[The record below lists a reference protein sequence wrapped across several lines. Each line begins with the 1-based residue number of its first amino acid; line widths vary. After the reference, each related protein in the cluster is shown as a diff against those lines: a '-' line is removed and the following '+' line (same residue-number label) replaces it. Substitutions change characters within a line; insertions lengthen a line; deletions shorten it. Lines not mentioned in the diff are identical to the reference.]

1 MAKADSIIDALEKY
15 FIGCEL
21 LKDGALRVD
30 YLGEKPVEYTIE
42 VLPCD
47 PVVKRYLGG
56 STVRQ
61 YLFAFG
67 SREFYSQERLQN
79 IQNSAFYE
87 LLADWVETRSMSG
100 ILPELPDGME
110 AQQLEVVSSGYL
122 FDGSMTNARYQIQ
135 LRLLY
140 FKEEQ
145 TWTQAEMLS
154 KDISLPTT

>member
-87 LLADWVETRSMSG
+87 RLADWVETRSLSG
-100 ILPELPDGME
+100 ILPDLPDGME
-110 AQQLEVVSSGYL
+110 AQHLEVVSCGYL
-122 FDGSMTNARYQIQ
+122 FVGSLTNARYQI
-135 LRLLY
+135 LL
-140 FKEEQ
+140 
-145 TWTQAEMLS
+145 
-154 KDISLPTT
+154 

>member
-135 LRLLY
+135 LGLLY
-140 FKEEQ
+140 FKE
-145 TWTQAEMLS
+145 A
-154 KDISLPTT
+154 

>member
-79 IQNSAFYE
+79 IQNSVFYE

-140 FKEEQ
+140 FKE
-145 TWTQAEMLS
+145 A
-154 KDISLPTT
+154 

>member
-1 MAKADSIIDALEKY
+1 MAKSDSIIDALEKY

-87 LLADWVETRSMSG
+87 RLADWVETKSMSG
-100 ILPELPDGME
+100 VLPELPDGME

-140 FKEEQ
+140 FKE
-145 TWTQAEMLS
+145 A
-154 KDISLPTT
+154 

>member
-87 LLADWVETRSMSG
+87 RLADWVETKSMSG
-100 ILPELPDGME
+100 VLPELPDGME
-110 AQQLEVVSSGYL
+110 AKQLEVVSSGYL

-140 FKEEQ
+140 FKE
-145 TWTQAEMLS
+145 A
-154 KDISLPTT
+154 

>member
-15 FIGCEL
+15 FIGCDL

-42 VLPCD
+42 VLPGD

-140 FKEEQ
+140 FKE
-145 TWTQAEMLS
+145 A
-154 KDISLPTT
+154 

>member
-67 SREFYSQERLQN
+67 SRAFYSQERLQN

-87 LLADWVETRSMSG
+87 RLADWVETKSMSG
-100 ILPELPDGME
+100 VLPELPDGME

-140 FKEEQ
+140 FKE
-145 TWTQAEMLS
+145 A
-154 KDISLPTT
+154 

>member
-1 MAKADSIIDALEKY
+1 MAKAESIIDALEKY

-67 SREFYSQERLQN
+67 SMEFYSQERLQN

-87 LLADWVETRSMSG
+87 RLADWVETRSMSG
-100 ILPELPDGME
+100 VLPELPDGME

-140 FKEEQ
+140 FKE
-145 TWTQAEMLS
+145 A
-154 KDISLPTT
+154 

>member
-56 STVRQ
+56 NTVRQ

-140 FKEEQ
+140 FKE
-145 TWTQAEMLS
+145 A
-154 KDISLPTT
+154 

>member
-1 MAKADSIIDALEKY
+1 MAKANSIIDALEKY

-87 LLADWVETRSMSG
+87 LLADWVETRSLSG

-140 FKEEQ
+140 FKE
-145 TWTQAEMLS
+145 A
-154 KDISLPTT
+154 

>member
-61 YLFAFG
+61 YLFTFG

-87 LLADWVETRSMSG
+87 RLADWVETRSMSG
-100 ILPELPDGME
+100 VLPELPDGME
-110 AQQLEVVSSGYL
+110 AQQLEAVSSGYL

-140 FKEEQ
+140 FKE
-145 TWTQAEMLS
+145 A
-154 KDISLPTT
+154 

>member
-61 YLFAFG
+61 YLFSFG

-140 FKEEQ
+140 FKE
-145 TWTQAEMLS
+145 A
-154 KDISLPTT
+154 

>member
-110 AQQLEVVSSGYL
+110 AQQLDVVSSGYL

-140 FKEEQ
+140 FKE
-145 TWTQAEMLS
+145 A
-154 KDISLPTT
+154 

>member
-61 YLFAFG
+61 YLFG

-140 FKEEQ
+140 FKE
-145 TWTQAEMLS
+145 A
-154 KDISLPTT
+154 

>member
-1 MAKADSIIDALEKY
+1 MAKADSIIDSLEKY

-140 FKEEQ
+140 FKE
-145 TWTQAEMLS
+145 A
-154 KDISLPTT
+154 

>member
-1 MAKADSIIDALEKY
+1 MAKAESIIDALEKY

-87 LLADWVETRSMSG
+87 RLADWVETRSMSG
-100 ILPELPDGME
+100 VLPELPDGME

-140 FKEEQ
+140 YKE
-145 TWTQAEMLS
+145 A
-154 KDISLPTT
+154 

>member
-1 MAKADSIIDALEKY
+1 MAKADSIINALEKY

-87 LLADWVETRSMSG
+87 RLADWVETRSLSG

-140 FKEEQ
+140 FKE
-145 TWTQAEMLS
+145 A
-154 KDISLPTT
+154 

>member
-47 PVVKRYLGG
+47 PVIKRYLGG

-87 LLADWVETRSMSG
+87 RLADWVETRSMSG

-140 FKEEQ
+140 FKE
-145 TWTQAEMLS
+145 A
-154 KDISLPTT
+154 

>member
-87 LLADWVETRSMSG
+87 LLADWVETRNLSG

-140 FKEEQ
+140 FKE
-145 TWTQAEMLS
+145 A
-154 KDISLPTT
+154 

>member
-1 MAKADSIIDALEKY
+1 MAKADSIIDVLEKY

-87 LLADWVETRSMSG
+87 RLADWVETRSMSG

-140 FKEEQ
+140 FKE
-145 TWTQAEMLS
+145 A
-154 KDISLPTT
+154 

>member
-47 PVVKRYLGG
+47 PVVKRFLGG

-87 LLADWVETRSMSG
+87 RLADWVETRSMSG
-100 ILPELPDGME
+100 VLPELPDGME

-140 FKEEQ
+140 FKE
-145 TWTQAEMLS
+145 A
-154 KDISLPTT
+154 

>member
-87 LLADWVETRSMSG
+87 LLADWVETKSMSG
-100 ILPELPDGME
+100 VLPELPDGME

-140 FKEEQ
+140 FKE
-145 TWTQAEMLS
+145 A
-154 KDISLPTT
+154 

>member
-47 PVVKRYLGG
+47 TVVKRYLGG

-87 LLADWVETRSMSG
+87 RLADWVETRSMSG
-100 ILPELPDGME
+100 VLPELPDGME

-140 FKEEQ
+140 FKE
-145 TWTQAEMLS
+145 A
-154 KDISLPTT
+154 

>member
-79 IQNSAFYE
+79 IQTGWKPRACQGFSRNFRTEWKLSNS
-87 LLADWVETRSMSG
+87 
-100 ILPELPDGME
+100 
-110 AQQLEVVSSGYL
+110 
-122 FDGSMTNARYQIQ
+122 
-135 LRLLY
+135 
-140 FKEEQ
+140 K
-145 TWTQAEMLS
+145 
-154 KDISLPTT
+154 

>member
-122 FDGSMTNARYQIQ
+122 LDGSMTNARYQIQ

-140 FKEEQ
+140 FKE
-145 TWTQAEMLS
+145 A
-154 KDISLPTT
+154 

>member
-1 MAKADSIIDALEKY
+1 MAKAESIIDALEKY

-61 YLFAFG
+61 YPFAFG

-140 FKEEQ
+140 FKE
-145 TWTQAEMLS
+145 A
-154 KDISLPTT
+154 

>member
-30 YLGEKPVEYTIE
+30 YLGENPVEYTIE

-56 STVRQ
+56 NTVRQ

-87 LLADWVETRSMSG
+87 RLADWVETKSMSG
-100 ILPELPDGME
+100 VLPELPDGME

-140 FKEEQ
+140 FKE
-145 TWTQAEMLS
+145 A
-154 KDISLPTT
+154 

>member
-1 MAKADSIIDALEKY
+1 MAKADSIIDAMEKY

-140 FKEEQ
+140 FKE
-145 TWTQAEMLS
+145 A
-154 KDISLPTT
+154 

>member
-1 MAKADSIIDALEKY
+1 MGKADSIIDALEKY

-140 FKEEQ
+140 FKE
-145 TWTQAEMLS
+145 A
-154 KDISLPTT
+154 

>member
-122 FDGSMTNARYQIQ
+122 FDGSVTNARYQIQ

-140 FKEEQ
+140 FKE
-145 TWTQAEMLS
+145 A
-154 KDISLPTT
+154 

>member
-30 YLGEKPVEYTIE
+30 YLEEKPVEYTIE

-87 LLADWVETRSMSG
+87 RLADWVETKSMSG
-100 ILPELPDGME
+100 VLPELPDGME

-140 FKEEQ
+140 FKE
-145 TWTQAEMLS
+145 A
-154 KDISLPTT
+154 

>member
-87 LLADWVETRSMSG
+87 LLADWVETRSVSG

-140 FKEEQ
+140 FKE
-145 TWTQAEMLS
+145 A
-154 KDISLPTT
+154 

>member
-1 MAKADSIIDALEKY
+1 MAKSDSIIDALEKY

-100 ILPELPDGME
+100 ILPELPDGMG

-140 FKEEQ
+140 FKE
-145 TWTQAEMLS
+145 A
-154 KDISLPTT
+154 